1 MARRHPKNRRNSSR
15 SKAKSNSLN
24 SEKRGDRH
32 EPGRARRDERS
43 AGAGRGGSR
52 NGAREG
58 GRGGGRDRFSQRDG
72 GRRSGW
78 GGGNGFQTPSPE
90 AIRDSLEKL
99 LSNRLDAKAWAA
111 LAERFRERLKNSDWE
126 APVFAGP
133 VASPEKNSAA
143 RAAGSTSVPAPR
155 LTTAHASQPKPRA
168 TGIKPPQPT
177 QSAGT
182 PAPFMQ
188 SQFAP
193 SRSYKSEAKPAGE
206 VKAAPSSAP
215 LQTQSPV
222 STAAIPAPRPST
234 SPTTPASAATPPPD
248 RGFALARNKLAQSAS
263 SASTAPAQK
272 NLPTPSASQKA
283 TMPTLSSLQKDQKQP
298 EQRVSE
304 SGMLLDTWQA
314 DALDALLAGQNVVVD
329 APTSA
334 GKTRV
339 IEALLD
345 ARLSEGLRLIY
356 TSPVKS
362 LSNDKYREFCE
373 KYGKERVGINTG
385 DFKENLRAPIILA
398 TLETYRNSLLGV
410 EPDMRRR
417 VVVYDEYHYLQ
428 DESRGSAWEES
439 LILTP
444 KESQVILLSASVPN
458 ADEFAHWLEKLFA
471 RPSKLIRVSK
481 RPVPLADIIYTSYGW
496 IYGPD
501 LALTPEE
508 LAVIRRTVRSDKA
521 NRRRRDKG
529 RFDELIDPVR
539 SALEQNLGPVVVYA
553 GRRADVEAIAHVLQR
568 GLQNTITE
576 ESIKPLQE
584 RISTLSGWDYVP
596 HDLQRMIRRYGIAFH
611 HSGLIPPG
619 RVAIETLL
627 KEGFLKVCSGTMG
640 ISLGV
645 NFAVRGAM
653 ISDLSRPSEGGE
665 TKYSA
670 SEVMQMLGRAGR
682 RGKDTHGF
690 SMWMNLGR
698 YAEQKPTG
706 REPCRSSLKFDPTTV
721 LGILGQKESIAYLSE
736 FYRKSFFM
744 RGRDPQQVVVADH
757 ELISALL
764 YKDFKMEILAC
775 DDIPSTYQKFHK
787 GQQRSNVPCNRC
799 PAKIPCHNT
808 LSQSSQS
815 TLQKIISHLTTIGAL
830 DGQVPTLMGQIA
842 RHFPQAGGL
851 IIARKLAAGE
861 INVSN
866 LRQYLQMMASFC
878 SAHFKE
884 IPDTFAD
891 VGFLS
896 ELNIKREIEI
906 HYPEELFPEL
916 YDEIGFR
923 RENAGQKVF
932 REFNMAAASIVSA
945 WIDDQVS
952 WEQLVEEHS
961 TKHFSAGDCMMVLFR
976 FATFLQSLS
985 RLEDYDPELA
995 SMARGIIPL
1004 VLRDPL
1010 DARNRMLSEE
1020 TDEFESEDALPPA
1033 AEQGASSGD
1042 ILTDEEP
1049 VYE

>member
-1 MARRHPKNRRNSSR
+1 MARRHPKNRRDPSR
-15 SKAKSNSLN
+15 SKNKSKGLRADAVQTGAGPARS
-24 SEKRGDRH
+24 KDDRSH
-32 EPGRARRDERS
+32 GRARDERP
-43 AGAGRGGSR
+43 GAGRD
-52 NGAREG
+52 
-58 GRGGGRDRFSQRDG
+58 GRRSHDRDRRGGGGRDRFSRRDG
-72 GRRSGW
+72 GRGGW
-78 GGGNGFQTPSPE
+78 SNGGFQTPSPE

-99 LSNRLDAKAWAA
+99 LVGRLDAKGWAA

-126 APVFAGP
+126 VTTTGFTR
-133 VASPEKNSAA
+133 PEERSRAAEPTRTSSAA
-143 RAAGSTSVPAPR
+143 KRGGAPSMSRAPARPAVVAPQPPPVPAGGGF
-155 LTTAHASQPKPRA
+155 S
-168 TGIKPPQPT
+168 G
-177 QSAGT
+177 
-182 PAPFMQ
+182 

-193 SRSYKSEAKPAGE
+193 SRSYKIESKKPSPGSTQISENVEA
-206 VKAAPSSAP
+206 
-215 LQTQSPV
+215 
-222 STAAIPAPRPST
+222 
-234 SPTTPASAATPPPD
+234 PTTIRGGGESSVGKAQMLSTDGAAKPD
-248 RGFALARNKLAQSAS
+248 RGFALARTKLGQPMSAAT
-263 SASTAPAQK
+263 SAAPVTPAVGGRTDVGALK
-272 NLPTPSASQKA
+272 PASKTTELP
-283 TMPTLSSLQKDQKQP
+283 
-298 EQRVSE
+298 EGQRITE
-304 SGMLLDTWQA
+304 NGMLLDAWQA
-314 DALDALLAGQNVVVD
+314 DALDALLKGQNVVVD

-458 ADEFAHWLEKLFA
+458 ADEFALWLEALFQ

-496 IYGPD
+496 IYAPD
-501 LALTPEE
+501 LALQPEE
-508 LAVIRRTVRSDKA
+508 LALIRRTVRADKA

-529 RFDELIDPVR
+529 RFDELIDPARV
-539 SALEQNLGPVVVYA
+539 ALEQNLGPVVVYA
-553 GRRADVEAIAHVLQR
+553 GRRADVEAIAHVLAR

-576 ESIKPLQE
+576 ESLKSLHE

-596 HDLQRMIRRYGIAFH
+596 HDLQRMIRKSGIAFH

-627 KEGFLKVCSGTMG
+627 KEGFLKVCAGTMG

-645 NFAVRGAM
+645 NFAVRGAL

-721 LGILGQKESIAYLSE
+721 LGLLGQKESVAYLSE

-757 ELISALL
+757 ELLSAVL
-764 YKDFKMEILAC
+764 YKDFKIEILAC
-775 DDIPSTYQKFHK
+775 DDIPSTYKKFHK
-787 GQQRSNVPCNRC
+787 GQQRSAIPCNRC
-799 PAKIPCHNT
+799 PAKIPCHNAM
-808 LSQSSQS
+808 SQTGQS
-815 TLQKIISHLTTIGAL
+815 TLQKIITHLTTIGAL
-830 DGQVPTLMGQIA
+830 DGQVPTLMGQLA
-842 RHFPQAGGL
+842 RHFPQSGGM
-851 IIARKLAAGE
+851 IIARKLADGE
-861 INVSN
+861 IHSGN

-891 VGFLS
+891 TAFLS
-896 ELNIKREIEI
+896 ELNIPREIELY
-906 HYPEELFPEL
+906 YPEELFPEL
-916 YDEIGFR
+916 YDELGFR
-923 RENAGQKVF
+923 REEAGQKVF
-932 REFNMAAASIVSA
+932 REFNIAAASIVSA
-945 WIDDQVS
+945 WIDDQMS
-952 WEQLVEEHS
+952 WERLVEEHT

-976 FATFLQSLS
+976 FATYLQSLA
-985 RLEDYDPELA
+985 RLEDYDPDVA
-995 SMARGIIPL
+995 AQARALIPV

-1010 DARNRMLSEE
+1010 DARNRMLTEE
-1020 TDEFESEDALPPA
+1020 TAEFESEDTLPTV
-1033 AEQGASSGD
+1033 AEEQPETV
-1042 ILTDEEP
+1042 IEE
-1049 VYE
+1049 EAD

>member
-1 MARRHPKNRRNSSR
+1 VTELAVGQRIT
-15 SKAKSNSLN
+15 
-24 SEKRGDRH
+24 E
-32 EPGRARRDERS
+32 
-43 AGAGRGGSR
+43 
-52 NGAREG
+52 NGMV
-58 GRGGGRDRFSQRDG
+58 
-72 GRRSGW
+72 
-78 GGGNGFQTPSPE
+78 
-90 AIRDSLEKL
+90 
-99 LSNRLDAKAWAA
+99 LDA
-111 LAERFRERLKNSDWE
+111 
-126 APVFAGP
+126 
-133 VASPEKNSAA
+133 
-143 RAAGSTSVPAPR
+143 
-155 LTTAHASQPKPRA
+155 
-168 TGIKPPQPT
+168 
-177 QSAGT
+177 
-182 PAPFMQ
+182 
-188 SQFAP
+188 
-193 SRSYKSEAKPAGE
+193 
-206 VKAAPSSAP
+206 
-215 LQTQSPV
+215 
-222 STAAIPAPRPST
+222 
-234 SPTTPASAATPPPD
+234 
-248 RGFALARNKLAQSAS
+248 
-263 SASTAPAQK
+263 
-272 NLPTPSASQKA
+272 
-283 TMPTLSSLQKDQKQP
+283 
-298 EQRVSE
+298 
-304 SGMLLDTWQA
+304 WQA
-314 DALDALLAGQNVVVD
+314 DALDALLNGQNVVVD

-444 KESQVILLSASVPN
+444 KESQLILLSASVPN
-458 ADEFAHWLEKLFA
+458 ADEFAQWLEKLFA
-471 RPSKLIRVSK
+471 RPSKLIRVTK

-496 IYGPD
+496 IYAPD
-501 LALTPEE
+501 LALNQEE
-508 LAVIRRTVRSDKA
+508 IAIIRRSLRADRA
-521 NRRRRDKG
+521 GQRRRDKG
-529 RFDELIDPVR
+529 RFEELVDPARV
-539 SALEQNLGPVVVYA
+539 ALEMNLGPVVVYA
-553 GRRADVEAIAHVLQR
+553 GRRADVEAIAHILAR

-576 ESIKPLQE
+576 ESLKPLHE

-596 HDLQRMIRRYGIAFH
+596 HDLQRMIRRHGIAFH

-645 NFAVRGAM
+645 NFAVRGAL

-665 TKYSA
+665 TRYSA

-721 LGILGQKESIAYLSE
+721 LGILGQKESFAYLSE

-744 RGRDPQQVVVADH
+744 RGRDPQQVIVADH
-757 ELISALL
+757 ELLTAVL
-764 YKDFKMEILAC
+764 YKDYKLEILAC
-775 DDIPSTYQKFHK
+775 DDIPSTYEKFHK
-787 GQQRSNVPCNRC
+787 GRQRSQIPCTRC
-799 PAKIPCHNT
+799 PAKITCHT
-808 LSQSSQS
+808 LMNQSSKS
-815 TLQKIISHLTTIGAL
+815 TLQKIITHLVTIGAL
-830 DGQVPTLMGQIA
+830 DGQVPTLMGQLA
-842 RHFPQAGGL
+842 RHFPQAGGM
-851 IIARKLAAGE
+851 IIARKLAQGE
-861 INVSN
+861 INAAN

-891 VGFLS
+891 LGFLS
-896 ELNIKREIEI
+896 NLEIPKQIEI

-916 YDEIGFR
+916 YDEVGFR
-923 RENAGQKVF
+923 REESGQKVF
-932 REFNMAAASIVSA
+932 REFNPAAASIVSA

-952 WEQLVEEHS
+952 WERLVEEHS

-976 FATFLQSLS
+976 FATFLQSLA
-985 RLEDYDPELA
+985 RLEDYEPELA
-995 SMARGIIPL
+995 AQARALIPV
-1004 VLRDPL
+1004 VLREPL
-1010 DARNRMLSEE
+1010 DARNRMLTEE
-1020 TDEFESEDALPPA
+1020 TAEFESEDNLPPA
-1033 AEQGASSGD
+1033 AAADGEGASEN
-1042 ILTDEEP
+1042 DEISE
-1049 VYE
+1049 E

>member
-1 MARRHPKNRRNSSR
+1 MARRHPKSRRDSSR
-15 SKAKSNSLN
+15 SKNKSKSLSSDAVQRAGDAAQGRRAQRGN
-24 SEKRGDRH
+24 SENRGRSGDTDTRSSARD
-32 EPGRARRDERS
+32 GRTGSRD
-43 AGAGRGGSR
+43 GRGRRGERDSR
-52 NGAREG
+52 GVGPR
-58 GRGGGRDRFSQRDG
+58 GRFDRRG
-72 GRRSGW
+72 GW
-78 GGGNGFQTPSPE
+78 GGGGFQTPSPE

-99 LSNRLDAKAWAA
+99 LAGRLDAKGWAA
-111 LAERFRERLKNSDWE
+111 LAERFRERLKNSDWD
-126 APVFAGP
+126 ATTAVQP
-133 VASPEKNSAA
+133 
-143 RAAGSTSVPAPR
+143 AGSMPTSVGKAVQIPAGQ
-155 LTTAHASQPKPRA
+155 AKFAKPA
-168 TGIKPPQPT
+168 AAAAPSSLSKPPP
-177 QSAGT
+177 
-182 PAPFMQ
+182 PAVMPQ
-188 SQFAP
+188 LAP
-193 SRSYKSEAKPAGE
+193 SRSYKTET
-206 VKAAPSSAP
+206 KAAA
-215 LQTQSPV
+215 
-222 STAAIPAPRPST
+222 
-234 SPTTPASAATPPPD
+234 PD
-248 RGFALARNKLAQSAS
+248 RGFALARSKLAQAVP
-263 SASTAPAQK
+263 AAVAPA
-272 NLPTPSASQKA
+272 A
-283 TMPTLSSLQKDQKQP
+283 TTARPAVVAAQP
-298 EQRVSE
+298 KKPARSTQDGEPAQRVTDN
-304 SGMLLDTWQA
+304 GMVLDAWQA
-314 DALDALLAGQNVVVD
+314 EALDALLAGQNVVVD

-345 ARLSEGLRLIY
+345 ARLGEGLRLIY

-373 KYGKERVGINTG
+373 KYGKDRVGINTG

-444 KESQVILLSASVPN
+444 KESQLILLSASVPN
-458 ADEFAHWLEKLFA
+458 ADEFAQWLEALFA

-501 LALTPEE
+501 LALRPEE
-508 LAVIRRTVRSDKA
+508 IALIRRTVRGDKA

-539 SALEQNLGPVVVYA
+539 VALEQNLGPVVVYA
-553 GRRADVEAIAHVLQR
+553 GRRADVEAIAHVLAR

-576 ESIKPLQE
+576 ESLKSLHE
-584 RISTLSGWDYVP
+584 RINSLSGWEYVP
-596 HDLQRMIRRYGIAFH
+596 HDLQRMIRKFGIAFH

-645 NFAVRGAM
+645 NFAVRGAL

-698 YAEQKPTG
+698 FAEQKPTG

-744 RGRDPQQVVVADH
+744 RGRDPQQVVVGDH
-757 ELISALL
+757 ELLSAVL
-764 YKDFKMEILAC
+764 YKDFRMEILAC
-775 DDIPSTYQKFHK
+775 DDIPSTYKKFHK
-787 GQQRSNVPCNRC
+787 GHQRSNVPCNRC
-799 PAKIPCHNT
+799 PAKIPCHNAMSKT
-808 LSQSSQS
+808 GQS
-815 TLQKIISHLTTIGAL
+815 TLQKIINHLVTIGAL
-830 DGQVPTLMGQIA
+830 EGQVPTLMGQLA
-842 RHFPQAGGL
+842 RHFPQAGGM
-851 IIARKLAAGE
+851 IIARKLAEGE
-861 INVSN
+861 ITAGN
-866 LRQYLQMMASFC
+866 LRQYLHMMASFC

-891 VGFLS
+891 VAFLS
-896 ELNIKREIEI
+896 DLNIPREIEV

-916 YDEIGFR
+916 YDEVGFR
-923 RENAGQKVF
+923 REESGQKVF

-952 WEQLVEEHS
+952 WERLVEEHT

-976 FATFLQSLS
+976 FATFLQSLA
-985 RLEDYDPELA
+985 RLEDYEPELA
-995 SMARGIIPL
+995 QQARALIPV

-1010 DARNRMLSEE
+1010 DARNRMLTEE
-1020 TDEFESEDALPPA
+1020 TNEFESEDTLPPA
-1033 AEQGASSGD
+1033 PA
-1042 ILTDEEP
+1042 DEEAA
-1049 VYE
+1049 ELLDGQGE

>member
-1 MARRHPKNRRNSSR
+1 
-15 SKAKSNSLN
+15 LL
-24 SEKRGDRH
+24 
-32 EPGRARRDERS
+32 
-43 AGAGRGGSR
+43 AG
-52 NGAREG
+52 
-58 GRGGGRDRFSQRDG
+58 
-72 GRRSGW
+72 
-78 GGGNGFQTPSPE
+78 
-90 AIRDSLEKL
+90 
-99 LSNRLDAKAWAA
+99 RLDAKGWAA

-126 APVFAGP
+126 ATTTVQP
-133 VASPEKNSAA
+133 
-143 RAAGSTSVPAPR
+143 AGSMPTPAGK
-155 LTTAHASQPKPRA
+155 TAHAPAVQSKFAKPA
-168 TGIKPPQPT
+168 QASVSSALSKPPP
-177 QSAGT
+177 
-182 PAPFMQ
+182 PAVMPQ
-188 SQFAP
+188 LAP
-193 SRSYKSEAKPAGE
+193 SRSYKTESK
-206 VKAAPSSAP
+206 
-215 LQTQSPV
+215 
-222 STAAIPAPRPST
+222 TAA
-234 SPTTPASAATPPPD
+234 PD
-248 RGFALARNKLAQSAS
+248 RGFALARSKMAMAVP
-263 SASTAPAQK
+263 AAAAAPAATSARPAVVAAQPK
-272 NLPTPSASQKA
+272 TPSRS
-283 TMPTLSSLQKDQKQP
+283 TLDGEP
-298 EQRVSE
+298 AQRVTE
-304 SGMLLDTWQA
+304 NGMVLDAWQA
-314 DALDALLAGQNVVVD
+314 EALDALLAGQNVVVD

-345 ARLSEGLRLIY
+345 ARLGDGLRLIY

-373 KYGKERVGINTG
+373 KYGKDRVGINTG

-444 KESQVILLSASVPN
+444 KESQLILLSASVPN
-458 ADEFAHWLEKLFA
+458 ADEFAQWLEALFA

-501 LALTPEE
+501 LALRPEE
-508 LAVIRRTVRSDKA
+508 IALIRRTVRGDKA

-539 SALEQNLGPVVVYA
+539 VALEQNLGPVVVYA
-553 GRRADVEAIAHVLQR
+553 GRRADVEAIAHVLAR

-576 ESIKPLQE
+576 ESLKSLHE
-584 RISTLSGWDYVP
+584 RINSLSGWEYVP
-596 HDLQRMIRRYGIAFH
+596 HDLQRMIRKFGIAFH

-645 NFAVRGAM
+645 NFAVRGAL

-698 YAEQKPTG
+698 FAEQKPTG

-744 RGRDPQQVVVADH
+744 RGRDPQQVVVGDH
-757 ELISALL
+757 ELLSAVL
-764 YKDFKMEILAC
+764 YKDYKMEILAC
-775 DDIPSTYQKFHK
+775 DDIPSTYKKFHK
-787 GQQRSNVPCNRC
+787 GHQRSNVPCNRC
-799 PAKIPCHNT
+799 PAKIPCHNSMSKT
-808 LSQSSQS
+808 GQS
-815 TLQKIISHLTTIGAL
+815 TLQKIINHLVTIGAL
-830 DGQVPTLMGQIA
+830 EGQVPTLMGQLA
-842 RHFPQAGGL
+842 RHFPQAGGM
-851 IIARKLAAGE
+851 IIARKLAEGE
-861 INVSN
+861 ITAGN

-891 VGFLS
+891 IAFLS
-896 ELNIKREIEI
+896 DLNIPREIEV

-916 YDEIGFR
+916 YDEVGFR
-923 RENAGQKVF
+923 REESGQKVF

-945 WIDDQVS
+945 WIDNQVS
-952 WEQLVEEHS
+952 WERLVEEHS

-976 FATFLQSLS
+976 FATFLQSLA
-985 RLEDYDPELA
+985 RLEDYEPELA
-995 SMARGIIPL
+995 QQARALIPV

-1010 DARNRMLSEE
+1010 DARNRMLTEE
-1020 TDEFESEDALPPA
+1020 TNEFESEDTLPPA
-1033 AEQGASSGD
+1033 AA
-1042 ILTDEEP
+1042 DEESAESLDGP
-1049 VYE
+1049 EE

>member
-1 MARRHPKNRRNSSR
+1 MARRHPKNRRNPSR
-15 SKAKSNSLN
+15 SKNKSKSLHSDN
-24 SEKRGDRH
+24 VQASAAQGGGERDRRKNKGDRSDNRGDRR
-32 EPGRARRDERS
+32 GRRDGRSERDNRPR
-43 AGAGRGGSR
+43 GRGS
-52 NGAREG
+52 
-58 GRGGGRDRFSQRDG
+58 
-72 GRRSGW
+72 W
-78 GGGNGFQTPSPE
+78 GNNGFQTPSPE

-99 LSNRLDAKAWAA
+99 LSSRIDSKGWIA

-126 APVFAGP
+126 VTLTTPSDLPRPVPASSSGKSTPSVSGKLSRPVSRP
-133 VASPEKNSAA
+133 VAPA
-143 RAAGSTSVPAPR
+143 RPAE
-155 LTTAHASQPKPRA
+155 SS
-168 TGIKPPQPT
+168 
-177 QSAGT
+177 SAGGAGFSM
-182 PAPFMQ
+182 P
-188 SQFAP
+188 QFAP
-193 SRSYKSEAKPAGE
+193 SRSYKVEKKSPNHAAESAGAVTAPGSEGGAVSGSSVKEGAVVPAQ
-206 VKAAPSSAP
+206 VQTTTDSS
-215 LQTQSPV
+215 S
-222 STAAIPAPRPST
+222 R
-234 SPTTPASAATPPPD
+234 PPD
-248 RGFALARNKLAQSAS
+248 RGFALARTKLAQSTAATTSSQTHSAS
-263 SASTAPAQK
+263 SARTDSFLSKSVQK
-272 NLPTPSASQKA
+272 SAVDSPTIASRRAAVADESAG
-283 TMPTLSSLQKDQKQP
+283 
-298 EQRVSE
+298 QRVTE
-304 SGMLLDTWQA
+304 NGMVLDAWQA
-314 DALDALLAGQNVVVD
+314 DALDALLGGQNVVVD

-373 KYGKERVGINTG
+373 KYGKERVGINTR

-458 ADEFAHWLEKLFA
+458 ADEFAQWLEGLFG

-496 IYGPD
+496 VYGPD
-501 LALTPEE
+501 LALRPEE
-508 LAVIRRTVRSDKA
+508 AALIRRTVRSDKA

-529 RFDELIDPVR
+529 RFDELVDPVR
-539 SALEQNLGPVVVYA
+539 VALELNLGPVVVYA
-553 GRRADVEAIAHVLQR
+553 GRRADVEAIAHVLTR

-576 ESIKPLQE
+576 DSLKPLHD
-584 RISTLSGWDYVP
+584 RISSLSGWDYVP
-596 HDLQRMIRRYGIAFH
+596 HDLQRMIKRYGIAFH

-627 KEGFLKVCSGTMG
+627 KEGLLRVCSGTMG

-645 NFAVRGAM
+645 NFAVRGAL

-698 YAEQKPTG
+698 FAEQKPTG

-744 RGRDPQQVVVADH
+744 RGRDPQQVTVADH
-757 ELISALL
+757 ELVSALL

-775 DDIPSTYQKFHK
+775 DDIPSTFEKFHK
-787 GQQRSNVPCNRC
+787 GRQRSQIPCNRC

-808 LSQSSQS
+808 MSQASQS
-815 TLQKIISHLTTIGAL
+815 TLQKIISHLVTIGAL
-830 DGQVPTLMGQIA
+830 DGQVPTLMGQLA

-851 IIARKLAAGE
+851 IIARKLAEGE
-861 INVSN
+861 INSNN
-866 LRQYLQMMASFC
+866 LRQYLHMMASFC

-891 VGFLS
+891 VGFIS
-896 ELNIKREIEI
+896 ELNIPKQIEI

-916 YDEIGFR
+916 YDELGFR
-923 RENAGQKVF
+923 REESGQKVF
-932 REFNMAAASIVSA
+932 REFNPAAASIVSA
-945 WIDDQVS
+945 WINDQLS
-952 WEQLVEEHS
+952 WEQLVEEHT

-976 FATFLQSLS
+976 FATFLQSLA

-995 SMARGIIPL
+995 SQARALIPV

-1010 DARNRMLSEE
+1010 DARNRMLTEE
-1020 TDEFESEDALPPA
+1020 TAEFESEDNLPA
-1033 AEQGASSGD
+1033 APTGEEGA
-1042 ILTDEEP
+1042 TDEDPEFS
-1049 VYE
+1049 

>member
-1 MARRHPKNRRNSSR
+1 MARRHPKNRRDSSR
-15 SKAKSNSLN
+15 SKNKSKSLRSDAVQRAGDAAHGRRSQGGN
-24 SEKRGDRH
+24 SEKRSRSGEADTR
-32 EPGRARRDERS
+32 PAARD
-43 AGAGRGGSR
+43 GRGRRGER
-52 NGAREG
+52 DA
-58 GRGGGRDRFSQRDG
+58 RGGGPRGRFDRRG
-72 GRRSGW
+72 GW
-78 GGGNGFQTPSPE
+78 GGGGFQTPSPE

-99 LSNRLDAKAWAA
+99 LAGRLDAKGWAA

-126 APVFAGP
+126 ATTTVQP
-133 VASPEKNSAA
+133 
-143 RAAGSTSVPAPR
+143 AGSMPTPAGK
-155 LTTAHASQPKPRA
+155 TAHAPAVQSKFAKPA
-168 TGIKPPQPT
+168 QASVSSALSKPPP
-177 QSAGT
+177 
-182 PAPFMQ
+182 PAVMPQ
-188 SQFAP
+188 LAP
-193 SRSYKSEAKPAGE
+193 SRSYKTESK
-206 VKAAPSSAP
+206 
-215 LQTQSPV
+215 
-222 STAAIPAPRPST
+222 TAA
-234 SPTTPASAATPPPD
+234 PD
-248 RGFALARNKLAQSAS
+248 RGFALARSKMAMAVP
-263 SASTAPAQK
+263 AAAAAPAATSARPAVVAAQPK
-272 NLPTPSASQKA
+272 TPSRS
-283 TMPTLSSLQKDQKQP
+283 TLDGEP
-298 EQRVSE
+298 AQRVTE
-304 SGMLLDTWQA
+304 NGMVLDAWQA
-314 DALDALLAGQNVVVD
+314 EALDALLAGQNVVVD

-345 ARLSEGLRLIY
+345 ARLGDGLRLIY

-373 KYGKERVGINTG
+373 KYGKDRVGINTG

-444 KESQVILLSASVPN
+444 KESQLILLSASVPN
-458 ADEFAHWLEKLFA
+458 ADEFAQWLEALFA

-501 LALTPEE
+501 LALRPEE
-508 LAVIRRTVRSDKA
+508 IALIRRTVRGDKA

-539 SALEQNLGPVVVYA
+539 VALEQNLGPVVVYA
-553 GRRADVEAIAHVLQR
+553 GRRADVEAIAHVLAR

-576 ESIKPLQE
+576 ESLKSLHE
-584 RISTLSGWDYVP
+584 RINSLSGWEYVP
-596 HDLQRMIRRYGIAFH
+596 HDLQRMIRKFGIAFH

-645 NFAVRGAM
+645 NFAVRGAL

-698 YAEQKPTG
+698 FAEQKPTG

-744 RGRDPQQVVVADH
+744 RGRDPQQVVVGDH
-757 ELISALL
+757 ELLSAVL
-764 YKDFKMEILAC
+764 YKDYKMEILAC
-775 DDIPSTYQKFHK
+775 DDIPSTYKKFHK
-787 GQQRSNVPCNRC
+787 GHQRSNVPCNRC
-799 PAKIPCHNT
+799 PAKIPCHNSMSKT
-808 LSQSSQS
+808 GQS
-815 TLQKIISHLTTIGAL
+815 TLQKIINHLVTIGAL
-830 DGQVPTLMGQIA
+830 EGQVPTLMGQLA
-842 RHFPQAGGL
+842 RHFPQAGGM
-851 IIARKLAAGE
+851 IIARKLAEGE
-861 INVSN
+861 ITAGN

-891 VGFLS
+891 IAFLS
-896 ELNIKREIEI
+896 DLNIPREIEV

-916 YDEIGFR
+916 YDEVGFR
-923 RENAGQKVF
+923 REESGQKVF

-945 WIDDQVS
+945 WIDNQVS
-952 WEQLVEEHS
+952 WERLVEEHS

-976 FATFLQSLS
+976 FATFLQSLA
-985 RLEDYDPELA
+985 RLEDYEPELA
-995 SMARGIIPL
+995 QQARALIPV

-1010 DARNRMLSEE
+1010 DARNRMLTEE
-1020 TDEFESEDALPPA
+1020 TNEFESEDTLPPA
-1033 AEQGASSGD
+1033 AA
-1042 ILTDEEP
+1042 DEESAESLDGP
-1049 VYE
+1049 EE

>member
-1 MARRHPKNRRNSSR
+1 
-15 SKAKSNSLN
+15 LL
-24 SEKRGDRH
+24 
-32 EPGRARRDERS
+32 
-43 AGAGRGGSR
+43 AG
-52 NGAREG
+52 
-58 GRGGGRDRFSQRDG
+58 
-72 GRRSGW
+72 
-78 GGGNGFQTPSPE
+78 
-90 AIRDSLEKL
+90 
-99 LSNRLDAKAWAA
+99 RLDAKGWAA

-126 APVFAGP
+126 ATTTVQPAGSMPTPVSKTAQTPAVQAKFAKP
-133 VASPEKNSAA
+133 ASAA
-143 RAAGSTSVPAPR
+143 LTSA
-155 LTTAHASQPKPRA
+155 LS
-168 TGIKPPQPT
+168 KPPP
-177 QSAGT
+177 
-182 PAPFMQ
+182 PAVMPQ
-188 SQFAP
+188 LAP
-193 SRSYKSEAKPAGE
+193 SRSYKTET
-206 VKAAPSSAP
+206 KAAA
-215 LQTQSPV
+215 
-222 STAAIPAPRPST
+222 
-234 SPTTPASAATPPPD
+234 PD
-248 RGFALARNKLAQSAS
+248 RGFALARSKMAQAVP
-263 SASTAPAQK
+263 AAAAPA
-272 NLPTPSASQKA
+272 A
-283 TMPTLSSLQKDQKQP
+283 TAARPAVVATQP
-298 EQRVSE
+298 KSPARSTQDGEPAQRVTE
-304 SGMLLDTWQA
+304 NGMVLDAWQA
-314 DALDALLAGQNVVVD
+314 EALDALLAGHNVVVD

-345 ARLSEGLRLIY
+345 ARLGEGLRLIY

-373 KYGKERVGINTG
+373 KYGKDRVGINTG

-444 KESQVILLSASVPN
+444 KESQLILLSASVPN
-458 ADEFAHWLEKLFA
+458 ADEFAQWLESLFA

-501 LALTPEE
+501 LALRPEE
-508 LAVIRRTVRSDKA
+508 IALIRRTVRGDKA

-539 SALEQNLGPVVVYA
+539 VALEQNLGPVVVYA
-553 GRRADVEAIAHVLQR
+553 GRRADVEAIAHVLAR

-576 ESIKPLQE
+576 ESLQSLHE
-584 RISTLSGWDYVP
+584 RIKSLSGWEYVP
-596 HDLQRMIRRYGIAFH
+596 LDLQRMIRKFGIAFH

-645 NFAVRGAM
+645 NFAVRGAL

-698 YAEQKPTG
+698 FAEQKPTG

-744 RGRDPQQVVVADH
+744 RGRDPQQVVVGDH
-757 ELISALL
+757 ELLSAVL
-764 YKDFKMEILAC
+764 YKDYKMEILAC
-775 DDIPSTYQKFHK
+775 EDIPSTYKKFHK
-787 GQQRSNVPCNRC
+787 GHQRSNVPCNRC
-799 PAKIPCHNT
+799 PAKIPCHNAMSKT
-808 LSQSSQS
+808 GQS
-815 TLQKIISHLTTIGAL
+815 TLQKIINHLVTIGAL
-830 DGQVPTLMGQIA
+830 EGQVPTLMGQLA
-842 RHFPQAGGL
+842 RHFPQAGGM
-851 IIARKLAAGE
+851 IIARKLAEGE
-861 INVSN
+861 ITAGN

-891 VGFLS
+891 IGFLS
-896 ELNIKREIEI
+896 ELNIPREIEV

-916 YDEIGFR
+916 YDEVGFR
-923 RENAGQKVF
+923 REESGQKVF

-952 WEQLVEEHS
+952 WEKLVEEHT

-976 FATFLQSLS
+976 FATFLQSLA
-985 RLEDYDPELA
+985 RLEDYEPELA
-995 SMARGIIPL
+995 QQARALIPL

-1010 DARNRMLSEE
+1010 DARNRMLTEE
-1020 TDEFESEDALPPA
+1020 TNEFESEDTLPPA
-1033 AEQGASSGD
+1033 PSDDESVEPEGAQ
-1042 ILTDEEP
+1042 EE
-1049 VYE
+1049 

>member
-1 MARRHPKNRRNSSR
+1 VARRHPKNRRNPSR
-15 SKAKSNSLN
+15 SKNKSKSLRTDEVFANSG
-24 SEKRGDRH
+24 K
-32 EPGRARRDERS
+32 RRD
-43 AGAGRGGSR
+43 GR
-52 NGAREG
+52 REG
-58 GRGGGRDRFSQRDG
+58 GDRRPQRERGRGS
-72 GRRSGW
+72 W
-78 GGGNGFQTPSPE
+78 GNNGFQTPSPE

-99 LSNRLDAKAWAA
+99 LAGRLDSKGWIA
-111 LAERFRERLKNSDWE
+111 LVERFRERLKNADWE
-126 APVFAGP
+126 V
-133 VASPEKNSAA
+133 SISSAL
-143 RAAGSTSVPAPR
+143 P
-155 LTTAHASQPKPRA
+155 
-168 TGIKPPQPT
+168 PPQKPVH
-177 QSAGT
+177 SAGGHSRPVST
-182 PAPFMQ
+182 QVGQPRPVPSMAT
-188 SQFAP
+188 QFAP
-193 SRSYKSEAKPAGE
+193 SRSYKADKKP
-206 VKAAPSSAP
+206 V
-215 LQTQSPV
+215 TQSYAPAPVVVPDSTMTPV
-222 STAAIPAPRPST
+222 STPAI
-234 SPTTPASAATPPPD
+234 TPVASASSSVPSPSAPAPD
-248 RGFALARNKLAQSAS
+248 RGFALARSKFASARS
-263 SASTAPAQK
+263 ESERTRDPSPAQ
-272 NLPTPSASQKA
+272 T
-283 TMPTLSSLQKDQKQP
+283 QP
-298 EQRVSE
+298 VRPQSKPVQELAAGQRITE
-304 SGMLLDTWQA
+304 NGMVLDAWQA
-314 DALDALLAGQNVVVD
+314 EALDALLNGQNVVVD

-458 ADEFAHWLEKLFA
+458 ADEFAQWLEKLFA
-471 RPSKLIRVSK
+471 RPSKLIRVSQ

-496 IYGPD
+496 VYGPD
-501 LALTPEE
+501 LGLSPEE
-508 LAVIRRTVRSDKA
+508 TAIIRRTLRADRA
-521 NRRRRDKG
+521 GQRRRDKG
-529 RFDELIDPVR
+529 RFEELVDPVR
-539 SALEQNLGPVVVYA
+539 VALEMNLGPVVVYA
-553 GRRADVEAIAHVLQR
+553 GRRADVEAIAHVLTR

-576 ESIKPLQE
+576 ESLKPLHE
-584 RISTLSGWDYVP
+584 RISNLSGWDYVP

-645 NFAVRGAM
+645 NFAVRGAL

-665 TKYSA
+665 TRYSA

-698 YAEQKPTG
+698 YAEQRPTG

-721 LGILGQKESIAYLSE
+721 LGILGQKESFAYLSE

-744 RGRDPQQVVVADH
+744 RGRDPQQVIVADH
-757 ELISALL
+757 ELLSAVL
-764 YKDFKMEILAC
+764 YKDYKLEILAC
-775 DDIPSTYQKFHK
+775 DDIPATYEKFHK
-787 GQQRSNVPCNRC
+787 GRQRSQVPCTRC
-799 PAKIPCHNT
+799 PAKITCHSLMNQT
-808 LSQSSQS
+808 SKS
-815 TLQKIISHLTTIGAL
+815 TLQKIITHLVTVGAL
-830 DGQVPTLMGQIA
+830 DGQVPTLMGQLA
-842 RHFPQAGGL
+842 RHFPQAGGM
-851 IIARKLAAGE
+851 IIARKLAQGE
-861 INVSN
+861 INAAN
-866 LRQYLQMMASFC
+866 LRQYLQLMASFC

-891 VGFLS
+891 LGFLS
-896 ELNIKREIEI
+896 NLEIPKQIEI

-923 RENAGQKVF
+923 REDAGQKVF
-932 REFNMAAASIVSA
+932 REFNPAAASIVSA

-952 WEQLVEEHS
+952 WERLVEEHT

-976 FATFLQSLS
+976 FATFLQSLA
-985 RLEDYDPELA
+985 RLEDYEPELA
-995 SMARGIIPL
+995 AQARALIPV

-1010 DARNRMLSEE
+1010 DARNRMLTEE
-1020 TDEFESEDALPPA
+1020 TAEFESEDNLPPA
-1033 AEQGASSGD
+1033 EPSEGEEVAGEEEFIEQ
-1042 ILTDEEP
+1042 
-1049 VYE
+1049 